1 MRAAGPNAAGRN
13 RARGFTLIE
22 IAIVVMIVGILAAI
36 AYPSYQDQM
45 RKSRRSDAK
54 NALMAAVNRQEQYIL
69 DHNGYTD
76 DMTDLGY
83 GDNPALS
90 EEGYYSIAAETDECA
105 SAGVRCRIYTLTA
118 TPVTGKPQAA
128 DGKCTEF
135 SVTSTGVRS
144 AEGSLGNECW

>member
-1 MRAAGPNAAGRN
+1 MQGAGLNAAGRN

-22 IAIVVMIVGILAAI
+22 IAIVVMIVGILATI

-54 NALMAAVNRQEQYIL
+54 NALMDAVNRQEQYVL

-83 GDNPALS
+83 SADPSPS
-90 EEGYYSIAAETDECA
+90 EEGYYSIAAETDDCVA
-105 SAGVRCRIYTLTA
+105 AGVRCRTYTLTA
-118 TPVTGKPQAA
+118 TPVAAKPQAA
-128 DGKCTEF
+128 DEKCTEF
-135 SVTSTGVRS
+135 SVTSTGVRT

>member
-1 MRAAGPNAAGRN
+1 MRGAGLNAAGRN

-22 IAIVVMIVGILAAI
+22 IAIVVMIVGILATI

-54 NALMAAVNRQEQYIL
+54 NALMDAVNRQEQYVL

-83 GDNPALS
+83 SADPAPS
-90 EEGYYSIAAETDECA
+90 EEGYYSIAAETDDCV
-105 SAGVRCRIYTLTA
+105 SAGVRCRTYTLTA
-118 TPVTGKPQAA
+118 TPVAAKPQAA
-128 DGKCTEF
+128 DSKCTEF
-135 SVTSTGVRS
+135 SVTSTGVRT